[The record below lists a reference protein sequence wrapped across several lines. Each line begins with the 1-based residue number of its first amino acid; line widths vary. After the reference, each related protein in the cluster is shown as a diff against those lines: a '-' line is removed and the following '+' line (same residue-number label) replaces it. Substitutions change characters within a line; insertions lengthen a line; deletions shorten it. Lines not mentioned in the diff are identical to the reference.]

1 MFDPARL
8 ESWEMKSS
16 QRPSAVL
23 HVFAAFSRILGWVHG
38 PVLTEV
44 SFYRIL
50 LLVSPKYLDQ
60 VGLCLGCSGA
70 LEAAHRWQPSRQRRV
85 YVNARVVSNAGM

>member
-8 ESWEMKSS
+8 ESWEMKPS

-38 PVLTEV
+38 QVLTEAF
-44 SFYRIL
+44 FYRVL

-70 LEAAHRWQPSRQRRV
+70 LEAAHRWQPARQTEG
-85 YVNARVVSNAGM
+85 YT